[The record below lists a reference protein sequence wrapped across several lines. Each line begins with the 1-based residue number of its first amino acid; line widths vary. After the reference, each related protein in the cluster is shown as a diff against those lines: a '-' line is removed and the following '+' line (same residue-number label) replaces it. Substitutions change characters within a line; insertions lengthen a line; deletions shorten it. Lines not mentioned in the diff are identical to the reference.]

1 MHAIS
6 GVCVIQSGYGNK
18 EAVLEILY
26 VKKIIIPG
34 TSSAEYRIYVNAVL
48 FPWEKKNIIRM
59 TV

>member
-6 GVCVIQSGYGNK
+6 GACVIQSGYGNK

-26 VKKIIIPG
+26 VKKILFLVL
-34 TSSAEYRIYVNAVL
+34 SSAEYRIYVNAIL

>member
-18 EAVLEILY
+18 EAILKILC

-34 TSSAEYRIYVNAVL
+34 TFKREYRIYVKAVL

>member
-1 MHAIS
+1 MCWHAIS

-18 EAVLEILY
+18 EAILKILY
-26 VKKIIIPG
+26 VNAK
-34 TSSAEYRIYVNAVL
+34 YRIYVKAVL

>member
-6 GVCVIQSGYGNK
+6 GAYVIQSEYGNK
-18 EAVLEILY
+18 EAVLEILC
-26 VKKIIIPG
+26 VKKLLFPVL
-34 TSSAEYRIYVNAVL
+34 SSAEYRIYVKAVL

>member
-18 EAVLEILY
+18 EAILKILY

-34 TSSAEYRIYVNAVL
+34 TFKR
-48 FPWEKKNIIRM
+48 
-59 TV
+59 

>member
-6 GVCVIQSGYGNK
+6 GACVIQSGYVNK

-34 TSSAEYRIYVNAVL
+34 TFKRWI
-48 FPWEKKNIIRM
+48 
-59 TV
+59 

>member
-26 VKKIIIPG
+26 VKKLLFLVL
-34 TSSAEYRIYVNAVL
+34 SSAEYRIYVKPVL